1 MTNRE
6 KLAAAA
12 KLTAWGYLLI
22 RIDLNLGTMDI
33 LPGWLGYLL
42 ILKALPAFGE
52 EEPSAKL
59 LRPLGIVLALWE
71 GAGWA
76 AALFGVTVDSYLLT
90 VLAGV
95 VELYFHFQLLTD
107 LSHIAGNYACPQEG
121 KLLTLRTVYTV
132 AATLSL
138 LSLPWEDWLAVAV
151 AVMLTGVA
159 AALWICKTLFS
170 FRRSLAEGA
179 AGAKKTG

>member
-6 KLAAAA
+6 KLASAVR
-12 KLTAWGYLLI
+12 LTAWGYLLI
-22 RIDLNLGTMDI
+22 RVALNLGTLDI
-33 LPGWLGYLL
+33 LPDWLGYLL

-59 LRPLGIVLALWE
+59 LRPLGIALALWE
-71 GAGWA
+71 GVVWA

-107 LSHIAGNYACPQEG
+107 LSHIAGKYACPQEG

-132 AATLSL
+132 VVTLSF
-138 LSLPWEDWLAVAV
+138 LSLPWEDWTVVSIAVV
-151 AVMLTGVA
+151 LTGVVT
-159 AALWICKTLFS
+159 ALWICKALFS
-170 FRRSLAEGA
+170 FRRSLTEAPA
-179 AGAKKTG
+179 

>member
-6 KLAAAA
+6 RLAAA

-22 RIDLNLGTMDI
+22 RIDLNLGVLDI

-71 GAGWA
+71 GARWL
-76 AALFGVTVDSYLLT
+76 AALCGVTVDSYLLT
-90 VLAGV
+90 ILAGV

-107 LSHIAGNYACPQEG
+107 LSRIAGKYACPQEG

-138 LSLPWEDWLAVAV
+138 LSLPWEDWLAVGVAV
-151 AVMLTGVA
+151 ALTGMVTA
-159 AALWICKTLFS
+159 IWICKTLFS
-170 FRRSLAEGA
+170 FRRSLATA
-179 AGAKKTG
+179 AA

>member
-22 RIDLNLGTMDI
+22 RIDLNLGTLDI

-42 ILKALPAFGE
+42 ILQALPAFGE

-71 GAGWA
+71 GAGWL
-76 AALFGVTVDSYLLT
+76 AALCGVTVDSYLLT

-107 LSHIAGNYACPQEG
+107 LSHIAGKYACPQEG
-121 KLLTLRTVYTV
+121 KLLTLRTVYTLV
-132 AATLSL
+132 ATLSFL
-138 LSLPWEDWLAVAV
+138 TLPWEDWTAAAFAVV
-151 AVMLTGVA
+151 LTGMVTA
-159 AALWICKTLFS
+159 IWICKTLFS
-170 FRRSLAEGA
+170 FRRSLAEA
-179 AGAKKTG
+179 AA